1 MHLTPLKPSEVSIL
15 CQKQE
20 AVVRIP
26 DGTVLESP
34 IELKLERS
42 DSEAPIALTIHAG
55 KRSRATVIIRLEGDA
70 DLKSLEFKQTIV
82 AEEGSWLRV
91 VEFQNLS
98 TFTKFTA
105 QRDSE
110 AKKGASLENILI
122 QIGAQTTEGTLSQK
136 ASGSEVKLD
145 PAIFILAKNTQR
157 HRFNLNN
164 FFAQEKGGGNST
176 IKCIAQDQSSIET
189 LGTIAIGRHGTGTE
203 SGLRMDSL
211 LLSREARIA
220 ATPALEIGT
229 NDVKVGHGASV
240 SNLNEENLFYLA
252 SRGIDPDEA
261 RRMMV
266 RGFVSEVT
274 DRLNDLPELRD
285 EIMNLI

>member
-1 MHLTPLKPSEVSIL
+1 MHLTPLKPSEVQIL
-15 CQKQE
+15 SHGLE
-20 AVVRIP
+20 VIVRIP
-26 DGTVLESP
+26 DELSILPP
-34 IELKLERS
+34 IELYIEPPKKI
-42 DSEAPIALTIHAG
+42 APIHLTIHAG
-55 KRSRATVIIRLEGDA
+55 KRSRATIIIRLDGDIEP
-70 DLKSLEFKQTIV
+70 KSLEFKQTIV
-82 AEEGSWLRV
+82 AEEGCRLRV
-91 VEFQNLS
+91 VELQTLS
-98 TFTKFTA
+98 ASTKFIA
-105 QRDSE
+105 HHDSE
-110 AKKGASLENILI
+110 AKKGASLEHILI
-122 QIGAQTTEGTLSQK
+122 QIGGQTSDGTLSQK
-136 ASGSEVKLD
+136 AKGSQVKLD
-145 PAIFILAKNTQR
+145 PAIFILAKKTQR
-157 HRFNLNN
+157 HRFSLNN

-189 LGTIAIGRHGTGTE
+189 LGTIGIGRHGTGTE

-240 SNLNEENLFYLA
+240 SNLNEENMFYLA
-252 SRGIDPDEA
+252 SRGIAPDEA

-285 EIMNLI
+285 EILTRI